1 MRKTTG
7 PAARKVSEWQDL
19 TCWVVGLNQRADFYE
34 VVGSSI
40 GNIYQFLDF
49 EFISLDKI
57 PFFSILQNKCS
68 CYLKGGLYAGNQ
80 NSRLTGSKQ
89 YRSAHSWTS
98 CMVLSAAYEY
108 RRGHFPPLQ
117 HFMRSW
123 HGKNVNLCPHRK
135 AKRKKRYGASFVLV
149 QPCSKHSFMIR

>member
-40 GNIYQFLDF
+40 GNIYQFLAF

-57 PFFSILQNKCS
+57 PFSS
-68 CYLKGGLYAGNQ
+68 YLAEQ
-80 NSRLTGSKQ
+80 
-89 YRSAHSWTS
+89 
-98 CMVLSAAYEY
+98 M
-108 RRGHFPPLQ
+108 
-117 HFMRSW
+117 
-123 HGKNVNLCPHRK
+123 
-135 AKRKKRYGASFVLV
+135 FVLFKRRTL
-149 QPCSKHSFMIR
+149 CR